1 MSERLARAVSF
12 GLLGGIAAIVF
23 ALLGIQVWVGF
34 IAWAWYVQA
43 GANGEAFMKTV
54 ASMIWGAILGGIAL
68 MLAIWLRD
76 TMGLFWMIRALLTVW
91 LTIIVLIMSSS
102 VSLLSLVPAGICGYA
117 AVLGIVL
124 QSDDMRTVERL
135 IHPGRTN
142 GLVTV
147 ILSVIL
153 GAIFGVAAEKV
164 AAAFKKS

>member
-12 GLLGGIAAIVF
+12 GLLGGIAVIVF
-23 ALLGIQVWVGF
+23 AFLGIQFWVGF

-43 GANGEAFMKTV
+43 GANGEALKKTV
-54 ASMIWGAILGGIAL
+54 ASMIWGAVLGGIEL

-76 TMGLFWMIRALLTVW
+76 TMGLSWMIRALLTV
-91 LTIIVLIMSSS
+91 TPTVIILMLSSS
-102 VSLLSLVPAGICGYA
+102 IPMLSLVPAGICGYA

-124 QSDDMRTVERL
+124 QNDDMRTISRL

-147 ILSVIL
+147 ILSIVV
-153 GAIFGVAAEKV
+153 GAIFGLLAEKV
-164 AAAFKKS
+164 AAALKKS